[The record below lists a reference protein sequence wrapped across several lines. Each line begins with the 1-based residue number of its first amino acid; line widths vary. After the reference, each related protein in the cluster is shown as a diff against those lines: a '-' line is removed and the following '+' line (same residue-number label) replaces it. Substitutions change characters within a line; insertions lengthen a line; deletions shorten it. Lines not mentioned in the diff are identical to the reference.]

1 MDGAETAD
9 GIADTFLTWGRC
21 AAASRHRIARSSDH
35 AAGGRREDERTRM
48 QKMRDSFP
56 LQKQSRPVL
65 PGMPK
70 SDQQGKIKDIQ
81 NKAEGAAEA
90 DRRSVLF
97 SLRAQNEDA
106 SFRRGSVLGLRI
118 YFRHRRDERMQTGN
132 RLHKICSGGRR
143 RGKKHSDQN
152 EI

>member
-1 MDGAETAD
+1 
-9 GIADTFLTWGRC
+9 
-21 AAASRHRIARSSDH
+21 
-35 AAGGRREDERTRM
+35 M

-56 LQKQSRPVL
+56 LQKQSRTVL

-97 SLRAQNEDA
+97 SLRAQDEDA

-118 YFRHRRDERMQTGN
+118 YFRHRRDERMRAGDT
-132 RLHKICSGGRR
+132 LYAICPGGGR
-143 RGKKHSDQN
+143 GGQKHSYQN